1 MPARLV
7 PGLERR
13 LKAEKVGDVRFDAF
27 TRGRYSTDASHYQ
40 IMPLGVVTPRTIEEA
55 ERAIAVCRAEGVAGD
70 GARRRHLAGRAD
82 RQRIA
87 GHRLLAASQRHHR
100 ARCRPPALRRS
111 SRASCSTNS
120 IASSNLPACG
130 FRSTS
135 RRRRAPPSAA
145 WSATIP
151 AARAR
156 CATAIRARTCCRST
170 RCWPTARTRISAA
183 SATRDVDV
191 PQALV
196 RDLLAIAAREA
207 GRDRAALP
215 ESAAPRRRLQSRRA
229 GAGPQRHQSRA
240 SPGRLGRHARVLD
253 QDRAEALAAAWP
265 PRGRR
270 LPFRQL
276 PRGDEGGA
284 AHRQARSDRGRADR
298 PHHARAG
305 PRHRDVQA
313 DRRCVPARRSR
324 SDPVRRIRRGRRREL
339 APAETARRADR
350 RSRHLLGQERR
361 QMGRRRRGA
370 RSEIAGRHHRGAHRG
385 ASTS

>member
-55 ERAIAVCRAEGVAGD
+55 ERAIAVCRAEGVPVTA
-70 GARRRHLAGRAD
+70 ARRRHVAGRAD

-87 GHRLLAASQRHHR
+87 DRRLLAASQRHRR
-100 ARCRPPALRRS
+100 ARCRQRGAARS
-111 SRASCSTNS
+111 SRASCSMSS

-130 FRSTS
+130 SRSTY

-156 CATAIRARTCCRST
+156 LRYGNT
-170 RCWPTARTRISAA
+170 RENVLSIDAVLADGTHAHFGRIGDAPDQCAA
-183 SATRDVDV
+183 SAR
-191 PQALV
+191 
-196 RDLLAIAAREA
+196 ARSSRHRRA
-207 GRDRAALP
+207 RGGRDRAALP

-229 GAGPQRHQSRA
+229 RAGPKRHQSRA
-240 SPGRLGRHARVLD
+240 SPRRLGRHARVFD

-265 PRGRR
+265 PRASA
-270 LPFRQL
+270 LAIS
-276 PRGDEGGA
+276 A
-284 AHRQARSDRGRADR
+284 AST
-298 PHHARAG
+298 
-305 PRHRDVQA
+305 
-313 DRRCVPARRSR
+313 RRCWRRSTSSR
-324 SDPVRRIRRGRRREL
+324 SIRL
-339 APAETARRADR
+339 
-350 RSRHLLGQERR
+350 RS
-361 QMGRRRRGA
+361 
-370 RSEIAGRHHRGAHRG
+370 S
-385 ASTS
+385 